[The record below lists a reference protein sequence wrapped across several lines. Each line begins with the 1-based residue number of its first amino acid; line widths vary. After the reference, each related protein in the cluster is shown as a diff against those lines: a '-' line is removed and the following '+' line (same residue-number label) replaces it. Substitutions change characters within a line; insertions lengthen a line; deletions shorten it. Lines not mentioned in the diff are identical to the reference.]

1 MCETRVFEPDLCY
14 GCGKRYMT
22 KRGVF
27 SPLWKCSQ
35 CGAPLCVL
43 CWQTGARGCAD
54 HAGVANEVS
63 QPEKPRL
70 RVTASASNPEETG
83 DPQRQH
89 ETTPAIGDY
98 AVHPHAGDSRNDT
111 QLGDIFLARFDRN
124 VRSQREI
131 PLPCTGETIRLDS
144 ETYAQTPQR
153 LFGDVRQFVFQSG
166 LLRRNR
172 LCLAAIL
179 LKYAGLRG
187 DPQKLSPAENLVDQI
202 AGPMGLDFEESVF
215 YAVGIFSPVGWPGS
229 WKTRGTIRENAY
241 FYFVEHI
248 EGTVWEVFGPESPWK
263 NLFNPETASEQQ
275 KRAAKALVAAPELVF
290 PGGLIFLD
298 IFLQENRMNREAVE
312 QAVGSSDG
320 RYLII
325 EHKGKFAVQRTA
337 R

>member
-1 MCETRVFEPDLCY
+1 MCDLRIFEPDLCY

-22 KRGVF
+22 KLGVF

-43 CWQTGARGCAD
+43 CWQTGRRGCAD
-54 HAGVANEVS
+54 HAGVASEVS
-63 QPEKPRL
+63 QPEKPRA
-70 RVTASASNPEETG
+70 RVTASANNPEEQPHEP
-83 DPQRQH
+83 PQAR
-89 ETTPAIGDY
+89 GDY
-98 AVHPHAGDSRNDT
+98 AVDAHAGDSRNDT
-111 QLGDIFLARFDRN
+111 QLDDIFLGGFERY
-124 VRSQREI
+124 VRSQRDI
-131 PLPCTGETIRLDS
+131 PLPFTGETIRLDP
-144 ETYAQTPQR
+144 EAHAQTPQR
-153 LFGDVRQFVFQSG
+153 LFGDVRQFVFSSG

-172 LCLAAIL
+172 LCLAAIVL
-179 LKYAGLRG
+179 RNAGLRG
-187 DPQKLSPAENLVDQI
+187 DPQTLYPAENLVDQI
-202 AGPMGLDFEESVF
+202 AGPMGLNFEMSVF
-215 YAVGIFSPVGWPGS
+215 YVLGIFSPVGWPES
-229 WKTRGTIRENAY
+229 WKTRGTVRENAY

-248 EGTVWEVFGPESPWK
+248 EDTVWEVFGPEGPWK

-275 KRAAKALVAAPELVF
+275 KRAAKALVAAPELMF

-298 IFLQENRMNREAVE
+298 SFLQENRMNREAVE